1 MYREETAIEGKNIGW
16 VGRVLAS
23 EGGIRHEIVGSIEE
37 LGSLLDVEAVTVAVQ
52 TAEIVCGDFCVSVE
66 TQVAGSLTAV
76 ISELEMGVRICFAP
90 IAAEGTIF
98 CKIDQRHLTNS
109 LCHIVCRCTGKRLD
123 HPSER

>member
-16 VGRVLAS
+16 VGWVLAS
-23 EGGIRHEIVGSIEE
+23 EGGISDEIVGPVQE
-37 LGSLLDVEAVTVAVQ
+37 LGSLLDVEAVTVSVQ
-52 TAEIVCGDFCVSVE
+52 TAEIVCGDFCVGVE
-66 TQVAGSLTAV
+66 TQIAGSFPTV

-90 IAAEGTIF
+90 IAAEWTIF

-123 HPSER
+123 HYSER